1 MIWLR
6 KTALILHLLRG
17 LLTCALLFPWLGTES
32 RQWHIR
38 RWSRRLLR
46 ICGITVEVQGLK
58 PGEAPPR
65 GAMVVSNHISWLDIY
80 VINTWQPVR
89 FVAKSEIRDWP
100 VIGWLCAQTG
110 TIFIERARKRDAH
123 RVLHAITDVMLQG
136 DLVCVFPEGTT
147 TDGTSVLPFH
157 ANLMQAPISGGLP
170 VQPVG
175 LAYLDTATGQPTLA
189 PAYIGDLSLLD
200 TLDAVLRARPITA
213 RLCFAPAIAAASAS
227 RRELAQAAWEVVGHL
242 SQGAQHHALEVVGR
256 VNGGVTPPATDLPG
270 LPGLPELTDEGT
282 PAPATSQ

>member
-6 KTALILHLLRG
+6 KSALILHLLRG
-17 LLTCALLFPWLGTES
+17 LVTCAVLFPWLGVES

-46 ICGITVEVQGLK
+46 ICGVTLEVQGLQ
-58 PGEAPPR
+58 PGQAMPH

-80 VINTWQPVR
+80 VINSWQPVR

-100 VIGWLCAQTG
+100 VIGWLCGQTG

-147 TDGTSVLPFH
+147 TDGSSVLPFH

-175 LAYLDTATGQPTLA
+175 LAYLDAATGQPTLA
-189 PAYIGDLSLLD
+189 PAYIGDLSLLE
-200 TLDAVLRARPITA
+200 TLDAILRAPPITA
-213 RLCFAPAIAAASAS
+213 RLCFAPALTATSAS
-227 RRELAQAAWEVVGHL
+227 RRDLAEAARAVVSYL
-242 SQGAQHHALEVVGR
+242 SQGAQQHAVELAVR
-256 VNGGVTPPATDLPG
+256 VNDGR
-270 LPGLPELTDEGT
+270 ESERSFSEGDVSADS
-282 PAPATSQ
+282 PAPAA

>member
-6 KTALILHLLRG
+6 KTALVLHLLRG
-17 LLTCALLFPWLGTES
+17 LVTCAVLFPWLGVES

-46 ICGITVEVQGLK
+46 ICGVTLEVQGLQ
-58 PGEAPPR
+58 PGQAMPH

-80 VINTWQPVR
+80 VINSWHPVR

-100 VIGWLCAQTG
+100 VIGWLCGQTG

-147 TDGTSVLPFH
+147 TDGSSVLPFH

-175 LAYLDTATGQPTLA
+175 LAYLDAATGQPVLA
-189 PAYIGDLSLLD
+189 PAYIGDLTLLQC
-200 TLDAVLRARPITA
+200 LDAILRAPPITA
-213 RLCFAPAIAAASAS
+213 RLCFAPALTATSAS
-227 RRELAQAAWEVVGHL
+227 RRDLAEAARAVVSHL
-242 SQGAQHHALEVVGR
+242 SQGAQQHAVELAVR
-256 VNGGVTPPATDLPG
+256 VN
-270 LPGLPELTDEGT
+270 EGRANEPSFST
-282 PAPATSQ
+282 AGESADSPAPAA

>member
-6 KTALILHLLRG
+6 KTALVLHLLRG
-17 LLTCALLFPWLGTES
+17 LVTCAVLFPWLGVES

-38 RWSRRLLR
+38 RWSRRLLK
-46 ICGITVEVQGLK
+46 ICGITVEVQGLQ
-58 PGEAPPR
+58 PGQAPPR
-65 GAMVVSNHISWLDIY
+65 GAMVVCNHISWLDIY
-80 VINTWQPVR
+80 VINCWQPVR

-100 VIGWLCAQTG
+100 VIGWLCAHTG

-175 LAYLDTATGQPTLA
+175 LAYLDAATGQPTTA
-189 PAYIGDLSLLD
+189 PAYIGDLTLLQ
-200 TLDAVLRARPITA
+200 TLDAVLRAPPITA
-213 RLCFAPAIAAASAS
+213 RLVFAPPLHASTAS
-227 RRELAQAAWEVVGHL
+227 RREMAEIAREVVVLLCRGVH
-242 SQGAQHHALEVVGR
+242 QQAVEVIQR
-256 VNGGVTPPATDLPG
+256 VNGDSSAVEAPDALAVEPPSDAEQAAMP
-270 LPGLPELTDEGT
+270 
-282 PAPATSQ
+282 

>member
-17 LLTCALLFPWLGTES
+17 LVTCAVLFPWLGVES

-38 RWSRRLLR
+38 RWSRRLLW
-46 ICGITVEVQGLK
+46 ICGVTLEVQGLQ
-58 PGEAPPR
+58 PGQAMPH

-80 VINTWQPVR
+80 VINSWHPVR

-100 VIGWLCAQTG
+100 VIGWLCGQTG

-147 TDGTSVLPFH
+147 TDGSSVLPFH

-175 LAYLDTATGQPTLA
+175 LAYLDAATGQPVLA
-189 PAYIGDLSLLD
+189 PAYIGDLTLLQC
-200 TLDAVLRARPITA
+200 LDAILRAPPITA
-213 RLCFAPAIAAASAS
+213 RLCFAPALTATSAS
-227 RRELAQAAWEVVGHL
+227 RRDLAEAARAVVSHL
-242 SQGAQHHALEVVGR
+242 SQGAQQHAVELAVR
-256 VNGGVTPPATDLPG
+256 VN
-270 LPGLPELTDEGT
+270 EGRANEPSFST
-282 PAPATSQ
+282 AGESADSPAPAA

>member
-1 MIWLR
+1 MIRLR
-6 KTALILHLLRG
+6 KIALVLHLLRG
-17 LLTCALLFPWLGTES
+17 LLTCAVLFPWLGVAS

-46 ICGITVEVQGLK
+46 ICGVTVEVQGLQ
-58 PGEAPPR
+58 PGQAAPR

-80 VINTWQPVR
+80 VINCWQPVR

-100 VIGWLCAQTG
+100 VIGWLCGQTG

-175 LAYLDTATGQPTLA
+175 LAYLDAATGQSTVA
-189 PAYIGDLSLLD
+189 PAYIGDLTLLQ
-200 TLDAVLRARPITA
+200 TLDAILRSPPIIA
-213 RLCFAPAIAAASAS
+213 RLCFAPTLSASSAS
-227 RRELAQAAWEVVGHL
+227 RRELAEAAREVVSHL
-242 SQGAQHHALEVVGR
+242 SQGAQAHAAELAVR
-256 VNGGVTPPATDLPG
+256 VNGEAGTATVREGESGESAASHVPAATP
-270 LPGLPELTDEGT
+270 
-282 PAPATSQ
+282 

>member
-17 LLTCALLFPWLGTES
+17 LVTCAVLFPWLGVES

-38 RWSRRLLR
+38 RWSRRLLG
-46 ICGITVEVQGLK
+46 ICGVTVEVQGLE
-58 PGEAPPR
+58 PGQAPPR
-65 GAMVVSNHISWLDIY
+65 GAMVVCNHISWLDIY
-80 VINTWQPVR
+80 VINCWQPVR

-100 VIGWLCAQTG
+100 VIGWLCGQTG

-147 TDGTSVLPFH
+147 TDGSSVLPFH

-175 LAYLDTATGQPTLA
+175 LAYLDAATGQPTAA
-189 PAYIGDLSLLD
+189 PAYIGDLTLLQ
-200 TLDAVLRARPITA
+200 TLDSILRAPPIIA
-213 RLCFAPAIAAASAS
+213 RLCFAPALTATSAS
-227 RRELAQAAWEVVGHL
+227 RRELAEAAREVVTHL
-242 SQGAQHHALEVVGR
+242 SQGAQQHAAELAGR
-256 VNGGVTPPATDLPG
+256 VNGGAGNEPAFREAGEATDS
-270 LPGLPELTDEGT
+270 
-282 PAPATSQ
+282 PAPAAAP

>member
-17 LLTCALLFPWLGTES
+17 LVTCAVLFPWLGVES

-38 RWSRRLLR
+38 RWSRRLLG
-46 ICGITVEVQGLK
+46 ICGITVEVQGLQ
-58 PGEAPPR
+58 PGQAPPH
-65 GAMVVSNHISWLDIY
+65 GAMVVCNHISWLDIY
-80 VINTWQPVR
+80 VINSWQPVR

-147 TDGTSVLPFH
+147 TDGASVLPFH

-175 LAYLDTATGQPTLA
+175 LAYLDAATGQPTTA
-189 PAYIGDLSLLD
+189 PAYIGDLTLLQ
-200 TLDAVLRARPITA
+200 TLDAILRAPPIIA
-213 RLCFAPAIAAASAS
+213 RLCFAPALTATSAS
-227 RRELAQAAWEVVGHL
+227 RRELAEAAREVVTHL
-242 SQGAQHHALEVVGR
+242 SQGAQQHAAELAGR
-256 VNGGVTPPATDLPG
+256 VNGGAGNERAFGEVGEGADSPEPAATP
-270 LPGLPELTDEGT
+270 
-282 PAPATSQ
+282 

>member
-6 KTALILHLLRG
+6 KIALILHLLRG
-17 LLTCALLFPWLGTES
+17 LLTCAVLFPWLGVES
-32 RQWHIR
+32 RQSHIR

-46 ICGITVEVQGLK
+46 ICGVTVEVLGLG
-58 PGEAPPR
+58 PGEQPPH

-80 VINTWQPVR
+80 VINCWQPVR

-100 VIGWLCAQTG
+100 VIGWLCGQTG

-147 TDGTSVLPFH
+147 TDGSSVLPFH

-175 LAYLDTATGQPTLA
+175 LAYLDAATGQPTTA
-189 PAYIGDLSLLD
+189 PAYIGDLTLLQ
-200 TLDAVLRARPITA
+200 TLDSILRAPPIIA
-213 RLCFAPAIAAASAS
+213 RLCFAPALTAASAS
-227 RRELAQAAWEVVGHL
+227 RRELAEAAREVVTHL
-242 SQGAQHHALEVVGR
+242 SQGAQEHAAELAGR
-256 VNGGVTPPATDLPG
+256 VNGGAGNEPDVREAGEAADS
-270 LPGLPELTDEGT
+270 
-282 PAPATSQ
+282 PAPAAAP

>member
-6 KTALILHLLRG
+6 KIALILHLLRG
-17 LLTCALLFPWLGTES
+17 LLTCAVLFPWLGVES
-32 RQWHIR
+32 RQSHIR

-46 ICGITVEVQGLK
+46 ICGVTLEVQGLQ
-58 PGEAPPR
+58 PGQAMPR

-80 VINTWQPVR
+80 VINSWQPVR

-100 VIGWLCAQTG
+100 VIGWLCGQTG

-147 TDGTSVLPFH
+147 TDGSSVLPFH

-175 LAYLDTATGQPTLA
+175 LAYLDAATGQPTLA
-189 PAYIGDLSLLD
+189 PAYIGDLSLLE
-200 TLDAVLRARPITA
+200 TLDAILRAPPITA
-213 RLCFAPAIAAASAS
+213 RLCFAPALSATSAS
-227 RRELAQAAWEVVGHL
+227 RRDLAEAARAVVSHL
-242 SQGAQHHALEVVGR
+242 SQGAQQHAVELAVR
-256 VNGGVTPPATDLPG
+256 VN
-270 LPGLPELTDEGT
+270 EGRQSERSFSEGDVSADS
-282 PAPATSQ
+282 PAPAA

>member
-17 LLTCALLFPWLGTES
+17 LVTCAVLFPWLGVES

-46 ICGITVEVQGLK
+46 ICGVTLEVQGLP
-58 PGEAPPR
+58 PGQAMPH

-80 VINTWQPVR
+80 VINSWHPVR

-100 VIGWLCAQTG
+100 VIGWLCGQTG
-110 TIFIERARKRDAH
+110 TIFLERARKRDAH

-147 TDGTSVLPFH
+147 TDGASVLPFH

-175 LAYLDTATGQPTLA
+175 LAYLDAATGHPTTA
-189 PAYIGDLSLLD
+189 PAYIGDLTLLQ
-200 TLDAVLRARPITA
+200 TLDSILRAPPIIA
-213 RLCFAPAIAAASAS
+213 RLCFAPALSATSAS
-227 RRELAQAAWEVVGHL
+227 RRELAEAAREVVIHL
-242 SQGAQHHALEVVGR
+242 SQGAQQHAAELAGR
-256 VNGGVTPPATDLPG
+256 VNGGVGIEPAPG
-270 LPGLPELTDEGT
+270 EVGEDTGS
-282 PAPATSQ
+282 PAPAAAP